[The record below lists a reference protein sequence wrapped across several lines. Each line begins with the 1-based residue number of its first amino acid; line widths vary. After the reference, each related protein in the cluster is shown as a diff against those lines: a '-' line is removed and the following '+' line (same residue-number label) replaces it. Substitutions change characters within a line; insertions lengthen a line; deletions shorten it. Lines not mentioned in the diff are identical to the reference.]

1 MEKRREQSMS
11 DVETD
16 EAKKA
21 RQQSSKMGGWMREK
35 LEAGQLEELYKKAG
49 LTDEETWLLGK
60 VMDPNNTDEFVV
72 MDSAERQRVIEIF
85 GKLEE
90 APKIEQ

>member
-1 MEKRREQSMS
+1 
-11 DVETD
+11 
-16 EAKKA
+16 
-21 RQQSSKMGGWMREK
+21 
-35 LEAGQLEELYKKAG
+35 
-49 LTDEETWLLGK
+49 
-60 VMDPNNTDEFVV
+60 MDPNNTDEFVV

>member
-35 LEAGQLEELYKKAG
+35 LEAGQLEELYKTKK
-49 LTDEETWLLGK
+49 LG
-60 VMDPNNTDEFVV
+60 FW
-72 MDSAERQRVIEIF
+72 AR
-85 GKLEE
+85 
-90 APKIEQ
+90 